1 MKRRNSFFVLTSMLL
16 LMATWGCCFAQTKQ
30 HHINLVNSAYSV
42 VYDPVQGIPL
52 RVSWRLR
59 PSDFAVTRKRVTK
72 NFKQDGRCPKPRI
85 KDADYRNTG
94 YMRGHLCP
102 AADRTQ
108 TKAMMKETFL
118 MSNVAPMTTQLN
130 CGAWATIESQTR
142 KLAIKYDSI
151 DVLVG
156 SVFTGADSLYIAK
169 GRVHVPSLFFRKVTT
184 AKNDSLLAFWL
195 VSQSGVFITPACM
208 TPESHRESK

>member
-1 MKRRNSFFVLTSMLL
+1 MKRLVRFFFLTSALI
-16 LMATWGCCFAQTKQ
+16 LMSAWGCCFAQTKQ
-30 HHINLVNSAYSV
+30 RHISLANSTYSV
-42 VYDPVQGIPL
+42 VYDPAQGVPL

-72 NFKQDGRCPKPRI
+72 NFKQDSRCPKPRV

-94 YMRGHLCP
+94 YMRGHMCP
-102 AADRTQ
+102 AADRTE

-118 MSNVAPMTTQLN
+118 MSNVAPMSTQLN

-142 KLAIKYDSI
+142 KLAIKNDSV

-156 SVFTGADSLYIAK
+156 TIFTGADSLYIAK
-169 GRVHVPSLFFRKVTT
+169 GRVHVPSLFFRKVTK
-184 AKNDSLLAFWL
+184 AQNDSLLAFWL
-195 VSQSGVFITPACM
+195 VSQAGVILTPACI
-208 TPESHRESK
+208 TAESHREPE

>member
-30 HHINLVNSAYSV
+30 HHINLVNSTYSV
-42 VYDPVQGIPL
+42 VFDPAQGVPL

-72 NFKQDGRCPKPRI
+72 NFKQDARCPKPRI
-85 KDADYRNTG
+85 KDADYRKSR
-94 YMRGHLCP
+94 YMRGHMCP

-118 MSNVAPMTTQLN
+118 MSNVAPMSTQLN

-142 KLAIKYDSI
+142 KLAIKYDSV

-156 SVFTGADSLYIAK
+156 PVFTGADSLYIAK
-169 GRVHVPSLFFRKVTT
+169 GRVHVPSLFFRKVTK
-184 AKNDSLLAFWL
+184 AQNDSVVAFWL

-208 TPESHRESK
+208 TPESHREHK

>member
-1 MKRRNSFFVLTSMLL
+1 MKRLVRFFFLTSALI
-16 LMATWGCCFAQTKQ
+16 LMSAWRCCFAQTKQ
-30 HHINLVNSAYSV
+30 HHINLVNSTYSV
-42 VYDPVQGIPL
+42 VYDPVQGVPL

-72 NFKQDGRCPKPRI
+72 NFKQDARCPKPRI

-102 AADRTQ
+102 AGDRTQ

-142 KLAIKYDSI
+142 KLAIKYDSV

-169 GRVHVPSLFFRKVTT
+169 GRVHVPSLFFRKVTK
-184 AKNDSLLAFWL
+184 AQNDSVVAFWL
-195 VSQSGVFITPACM
+195 VSQTGVFITPACM

>member
-1 MKRRNSFFVLTSMLL
+1 MKRLVRFFFLTSALIL
-16 LMATWGCCFAQTKQ
+16 ISAWGCCFAQTKQ
-30 HHINLVNSAYSV
+30 HHINLVNLTYSV
-42 VYDPVQGIPL
+42 VYDPVQGVPL

-72 NFKQDGRCPKPRI
+72 NFKQDARCPKPRI

-94 YMRGHLCP
+94 YMRGHMCP

-118 MSNVAPMTTQLN
+118 MSNVVPMTTQLN
-130 CGAWATIESQTR
+130 CGAWANIESQTR
-142 KLAIKYDSI
+142 KLAIKYDSV

-156 SVFTGADSLYIAK
+156 TVFTGADSLYIAG
-169 GRVHVPSLFFRKVTT
+169 GRVHVPSLFFRQVTR

-195 VSQSGVFITPACM
+195 VSQAGVFLPAGCIT
-208 TPESHRESK
+208 TNIGKE

>member
-118 MSNVAPMTTQLN
+118 MSNVAPSHFSILSLCPNLEPARQDLPANQETTHCCLRDPGCQGKDL
-130 CGAWATIESQTR
+130 
-142 KLAIKYDSI
+142 
-151 DVLVG
+151 
-156 SVFTGADSLYIAK
+156 
-169 GRVHVPSLFFRKVTT
+169 
-184 AKNDSLLAFWL
+184 
-195 VSQSGVFITPACM
+195 
-208 TPESHRESK
+208 

>member
-1 MKRRNSFFVLTSMLL
+1 MKRLVRFFFLTSALI
-16 LMATWGCCFAQTKQ
+16 LMSAWGCCFAQTKQ
-30 HHINLVNSAYSV
+30 HHINLVNSTYSV
-42 VYDPVQGIPL
+42 VYDPVQGVPL

-118 MSNVAPMTTQLN
+118 MSNVAPMTPQLN

-142 KLAIKYDSI
+142 KMAFKYDSV

-156 SVFTGADSLYIAK
+156 PVFTGADLLHIAK
-169 GRVHVPSLFFRKVTT
+169 GRVHVPSLFFRKETK
-184 AKNDSLLAFWL
+184 AQIDSLIAYWL
-195 VSQSGVFITPACM
+195 VSQSGVFLPVVCITTDIPD
-208 TPESHRESK
+208 

>member
-1 MKRRNSFFVLTSMLL
+1 MKRLVRFFFLTSALI
-16 LMATWGCCFAQTKQ
+16 LMSTWRCCFAQAKQ
-30 HHINLVNSAYSV
+30 RHINLVNSTYSV
-42 VYDPVQGIPL
+42 VYDPVQGVPL

-72 NFKQDGRCPKPRI
+72 NFKQDARCPKPRI
-85 KDADYRNTG
+85 KDADYCNSG

-118 MSNVAPMTTQLN
+118 MSNVAPMSTQLN
-130 CGAWATIESQTR
+130 CGAWSTIESITR
-142 KLAIKYDSI
+142 KLAIKYDSV

-156 SVFTGADSLYIAK
+156 TVFTGADSLYIAG
-169 GRVHVPSLFFRKVTT
+169 GRVHVPSLFFRRVAT
-184 AKNDSLLAFWL
+184 AKNDSLLAYWL
-195 VSQSGVFITPACM
+195 VSQSGVFLTPACI
-208 TPESHRESK
+208 TPDTHREPE

>member
-1 MKRRNSFFVLTSMLL
+1 MKRLVRFFFLTSALI
-16 LMATWGCCFAQTKQ
+16 LMSAWGCCFAQTKQ
-30 HHINLVNSAYSV
+30 HHINLVNSTYSV
-42 VYDPVQGIPL
+42 VYDPVQGVPL

-72 NFKQDGRCPKPRI
+72 NFKQDGRCTKPRI

-94 YMRGHLCP
+94 YMRGHMCP

-108 TKAMMKETFL
+108 TKAMMKETFF

-142 KLAIKYDSI
+142 KLAIKYDSV

-169 GRVHVPSLFFRKVTT
+169 GRVHVPSLFFRKVTK
-184 AKNDSLLAFWL
+184 AQNDSVVAFWL